1 VLLAVVAV
9 VLAGRVAPL
18 MRYEVGAMCGLGAG
32 LLAAVVVTG
41 LVALAGGSAGPGR
54 MSEVG
59 AQAGSV
65 FGAAAVSLAAGGL
78 VGGLVAVW
86 RARRRS
92 RSEMSTDGTSAG

>member
-1 VLLAVVAV
+1 
-9 VLAGRVAPL
+9 
-18 MRYEVGAMCGLGAG
+18 
-32 LLAAVVVTG
+32 
-41 LVALAGGSAGPGR
+41 